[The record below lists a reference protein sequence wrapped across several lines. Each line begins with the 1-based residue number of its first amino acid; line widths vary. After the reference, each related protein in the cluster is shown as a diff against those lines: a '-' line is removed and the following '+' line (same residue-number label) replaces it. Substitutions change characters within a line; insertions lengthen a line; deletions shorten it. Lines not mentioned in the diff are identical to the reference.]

1 VKLIAS
7 LASRSMALL
16 LAAAVP
22 LSVLRAQEA
31 PQFAIDAS
39 WPKPL
44 PKDWITGQLG
54 GVCLG
59 GQDHIF
65 VVNRR
70 DITDEEKETSSSAP
84 SIIKFDTDGNVA
96 GSWGDQAT
104 VPNSIHGCF
113 VDRLGN
119 VFVAGNADAMVQKYS
134 PDGKLLLEIGTRG
147 KFDSVD
153 GTRRGKGNNTAR
165 DQLHMPSAVV
175 TDPDTGDIYV
185 ADGYGNRR
193 VIVFDKDG
201 KFLRQWGR
209 QATEEET
216 QKGEPG
222 VFAEVVHCITM
233 SNAGLLYVCDRQGNR
248 VQVFEKSGKF
258 VRNIAIPNKSGKLPD
273 KRGTAWWVAFS
284 PDPAQRFMYVMDGG
298 TEQVHT
304 LDHAS
309 GKILSS
315 FGRPGHQIGNF
326 THGHTIA
333 VDSKGSI
340 YVAETNWGRRI
351 QKFKLQGAQ

>member
-1 VKLIAS
+1 MKLMAS

-16 LAAAVP
+16 LAALVP
-22 LSVLRAQEA
+22 PSVLQAQEA

-44 PKDWITGQLG
+44 QKDWITGQLG

-70 DITDEEKETSSSAP
+70 DITDEEKETSTSAP
-84 SIIKFDTDGNVA
+84 SIIKFDTDGNVV

-134 PDGKLLLEIGTRG
+134 ADGKLLLQIGTRG
-147 KFDSVD
+147 KFDSID
-153 GTRRGKGNNTAR
+153 GTRRGEGNNTAR

-193 VIVFDKDG
+193 IIVFDREG

-222 VFAEVVHCITM
+222 VFAEVVYCISM

-258 VRNIAIPNKSGKLPD
+258 VRNIPIPNKSGKLPD
-273 KRGTAWWVAFS
+273 ERGTA
-284 PDPAQRFMYVMDGG
+284 
-298 TEQVHT
+298 
-304 LDHAS
+304 
-309 GKILSS
+309 
-315 FGRPGHQIGNF
+315 
-326 THGHTIA
+326 
-333 VDSKGSI
+333 
-340 YVAETNWGRRI
+340 
-351 QKFKLQGAQ
+351 

>member
-1 VKLIAS
+1 MTS
-7 LASRSMALL
+7 PTWLALALV
-16 LAAAVP
+16 LAAVIPP
-22 LSVLRAQEA
+22 LAPQAQEA
-31 PQFAIDAS
+31 PNFVIDAS

-59 GQDHIF
+59 ARDEIF
-65 VVNRR
+65 VVNRG

-84 SIIKFDTDGNVA
+84 SIIKFDTDGNVL
-96 GSWGDQAT
+96 GSWGDKTT
-104 VPNSIHGCF
+104 VPDSIHGCF

-119 VFVAGNADAMVQKYS
+119 IFVAGNADAVVQKYS
-134 PDGKLLLEIGTRG
+134 PDGKLLLQIGTRG

-153 GTRRGKGNNTAR
+153 GTRRGKGNNSAR
-165 DQLHMPSAVV
+165 DRLHMPSAMA
-175 TDPDTGDIYV
+175 TDPDNDDIYV
-185 ADGYGNRR
+185 SDGYGNRR
-193 VIVFDKDG
+193 IIVFDKDG
-201 KFLRQWGR
+201 NFLRQWGR

-233 SNAGLLYVCDRQGNR
+233 SSAGLLYVCDRQGNR

-258 VRNIAIPNKSGKLPD
+258 VRNILIPNMSGKLPD

-298 TEQVHT
+298 SEQVHV
-304 LDHAS
+304 LDHAT

-326 THGHTIA
+326 THGHTLA

-351 QKFKLQGAQ
+351 QKFKIQGQQ